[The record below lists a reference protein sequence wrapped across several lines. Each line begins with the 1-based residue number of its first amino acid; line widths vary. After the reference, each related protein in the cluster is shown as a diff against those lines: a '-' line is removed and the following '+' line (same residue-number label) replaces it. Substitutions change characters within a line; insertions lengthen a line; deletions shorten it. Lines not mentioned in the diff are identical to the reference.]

1 FVKAVKAPMP
11 WTDVMPTGG
20 VTCEKE
26 NLSEWFAVGV
36 TCVGIGSN
44 LFSKAIMERQDW
56 EMLEEK
62 AKELIVI
69 IGDICSRENLNI

>member
-26 NLSEWFAVGV
+26 NLSEWFAAGV
-36 TCVGIGSN
+36 TCVGMGSN
-44 LFSKAIMERQDW
+44 LFPKSIMEAKDW
-56 EMLEEK
+56 KALEQK
-62 AKELIVI
+62 VALLIHTI
-69 IGDICSRENLNI
+69 EQIRN